1 MQINEQL
8 VRKIYLKNTVLK
20 YETKYTYLN
29 GNNKNYVYNFLIN
42 KLFISI
48 LILFFSFLLL
58 GHSIVISVLVV
69 ILFNIL
75 YGYIKFDRKL
85 LLRQKQ
91 LEKDSLFFFEVL
103 VLSLKSGKNLNQA
116 LVLTCD
122 SVDNLL
128 SNEIKDIMKDTKYGT
143 SLHEALINYERHI
156 PSDSIRS
163 IINTITE
170 TYISG
175 KDMISS
181 IDKELDLLENK
192 RVYDIKT
199 YINKL
204 PIKISVISV
213 FILIPLM
220 LLLILSPV
228 ILDYFS

>member
-8 VRKIYLKNTVLK
+8 VRKIYLKKTIDK

-29 GNNKNYVYNFLIN
+29 DNNKNYVISFLIN
-42 KLFISI
+42 KLFISV
-48 LILFFSFLLL
+48 LILFFSFLLCK
-58 GHSIVISVLVV
+58 SIVLSIIIV

-75 YGYIKFDRKL
+75 YSYIKFDRKL
-85 LLRQKQ
+85 LIRQKQ

-103 VLSLKSGKNLNQA
+103 LLSLKSGKNLNQA
-116 LVLTCD
+116 LKLTCD
-122 SVDNLL
+122 NVDNLL
-128 SNEIKDIMKDTKYGT
+128 SNEIKDVMEDTKYGT
-143 SLHEALINYERHI
+143 SLHEALINYEKHI
-156 PSDSIRS
+156 PSESIRN

-192 RVYDIKT
+192 RLYDIKT

>member
-1 MQINEQL
+1 M
-8 VRKIYLKNTVLK
+8 
-20 YETKYTYLN
+20 
-29 GNNKNYVYNFLIN
+29 
-42 KLFISI
+42 
-48 LILFFSFLLL
+48 
-58 GHSIVISVLVV
+58 
-69 ILFNIL
+69 
-75 YGYIKFDRKL
+75 FDRKL

-116 LVLTCD
+116 LALTCD